1 MATIRRELLF
11 RHPADHVWATIGDP
25 GTVHEWFPGVVA
37 STVDGSTRTITLASG
52 VSLDEEIV
60 TDDPILRRFHLGTID
75 VIDLGDDSCLV
86 VYSTDAE
93 PDVMALVI
101 GGAGG
106 AGLHELRRQF
116 DAGERDVPS
125 ATHLTDGSAA

>member
-60 TDDPILRRFHLGTID
+60 TDDPILRRFQYRITAGFLRGHLGTID

-101 GGAGG
+101 GGAW
-106 AGLHELRRQF
+106 A
-116 DAGERDVPS
+116 S
-125 ATHLTDGSAA
+125 